1 MGRLSLWLRFVSS
14 CAQRTT
20 RGKEAKKVSG
30 GGDETNEEGELTIP
44 KLPFR
49 RLAQEIGQEFMTD
62 VPLEEE
68 ALDVLQ
74 TAAEVHMVS
83 LFRQSLA
90 EGTSLSAAF
99 EKRTAEEQ
107 AAADKERVKHE
118 AEQAAQA
125 VPAPAPAVGKKRG
138 RK

>member
-1 MGRLSLWLRFVSS
+1 MWLRFVSS

-30 GGDETNEEGELTIP
+30 GGDAADDVEEELTIP

-107 AAADKERVKHE
+107 AAADKARVKHE

-138 RK
+138 SRK